1 MRDDHFLIVGEVVV
15 TVAMVWLVAYI
26 TRRVTAATGGG
37 RLAPV
42 LAALVPLVGGIAA
55 VIAALHG

>member
-1 MRDDHFLIVGEVVV
+1 MRDDHFLIVAEVVV
-15 TVAMVWLVAYI
+15 TVAVIWLVAYI
-26 TRRVTAATGGG
+26 TRRATAATGA